1 MNPPAALPASS
12 TPSVDR
18 AIDQEVA
25 EVSAIE
31 LAGSPRFLLLDDGAV
46 FTVDGTVPEGLRR
59 KLVALAVQD
68 GMQIWLVSP
77 DADKVKEALG
87 EIPRLGVSP
96 SVAGVPWR
104 LLQSQ
109 SYPATMSFRR
119 RYTLVC
125 RHTF

>member
-1 MNPPAALPASS
+1 MNPPATSRASS
-12 TPSVDR
+12 TTSVDR

-31 LAGSPRFLLLDDGAV
+31 LAGSPRFLLLDYGAA
-46 FTVDGTVPEGLRR
+46 FTIEGTVPVGLRR
-59 KLVALAVQD
+59 KLVSLAVEE

-87 EIPRLGVSP
+87 EVRGLGVSP

-104 LLQSQ
+104 LLRLQ
-109 SYPATMSFRR
+109 SYPATISFPR

-125 RHTF
+125 QRTF